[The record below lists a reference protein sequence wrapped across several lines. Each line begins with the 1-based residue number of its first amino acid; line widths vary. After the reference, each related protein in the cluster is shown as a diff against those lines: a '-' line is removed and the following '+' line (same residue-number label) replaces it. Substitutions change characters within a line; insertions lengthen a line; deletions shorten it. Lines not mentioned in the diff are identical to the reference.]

1 MRVSVLIEV
10 SNHFFYIIACVR
22 TSPPPPPLLLLRKKS
37 RTEIIFEERGRGRLY
52 TDYIYHYYTKTESM
66 LLKLCKLYFLFKDED
81 LKINGRAT
89 IAALPSR

>member
-1 MRVSVLIEV
+1 MRVIVLIEV

-22 TSPPPPPLLLLRKKS
+22 TSPPPLLLRKKS
-37 RTEIIFEERGRGRLY
+37 RTKIIFEERGRGRLY

-66 LLKLCKLYFLFKDED
+66 LLKLCKLYFLLKDED

>member
-22 TSPPPPPLLLLRKKS
+22 TSPPPLLLRKKS
-37 RTEIIFEERGRGRLY
+37 RREIIFEERGRGRLY

-66 LLKLCKLYFLFKDED
+66 LLNLCKLYFLLKDED

>member
-10 SNHFFYIIACVR
+10 SNHVFLYHSLCTDV
-22 TSPPPPPLLLLRKKS
+22 PPPPLLRRKKS

-66 LLKLCKLYFLFKDED
+66 LLILYKLYFLFKDED

>member
-22 TSPPPPPLLLLRKKS
+22 TSPPLLLRKKS

-52 TDYIYHYYTKTESM
+52 TDYIYHYYTKTESI